1 MANRLLMIYL
11 VLSFSYITIFVCIPL
26 IIFRLQYHIE
36 SCKFRAQF
44 MIDHQEDD
52 DDDVDDNDYDE
63 SLTQMS
69 MQMLTWARHINN
81 LNLEMN

>member
-1 MANRLLMIYL
+1 
-11 VLSFSYITIFVCIPL
+11 
-26 IIFRLQYHIE
+26 
-36 SCKFRAQF
+36 